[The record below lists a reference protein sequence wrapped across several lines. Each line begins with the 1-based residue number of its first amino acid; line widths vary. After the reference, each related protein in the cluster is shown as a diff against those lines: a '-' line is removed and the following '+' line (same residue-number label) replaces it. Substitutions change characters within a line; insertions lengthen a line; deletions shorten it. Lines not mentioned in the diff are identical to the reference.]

1 MRARTRMLGFTLIE
15 MMTVIAIIMLL
26 MALTL
31 PNFVEMMRGR
41 KWSASLGNIQ
51 LMVTR
56 ARSFAANART
66 DAAVEFAINLDN
78 GTRMWVESEVN
89 EIETMPDF
97 SIYVANIRAGNT
109 SGSSD
114 YVFTGSVWR
123 ASGGHSDGTYHPEE
137 TQAAS
142 NGDNAHQ
149 TENMALGTGMTID
162 VTNNRSP
169 HFESYDRP
177 RPGCPYGKD
186 DYPDVRVGQH
196 GALVPTLEPTICL
209 KEIGQ
214 EKRQA
219 FQVIRCTGRLVRPK

>member
-41 KWSASLGNIQ
+41 RWSASLGNIQ

-109 SGSSD
+109 S
-114 YVFTGSVWR
+114 
-123 ASGGHSDGTYHPEE
+123 E
-137 TQAAS
+137 
-142 NGDNAHQ
+142 NGMLACWANCHRNQ
-149 TENMALGTGMTID
+149 SIF
-162 VTNNRSP
+162 R
-169 HFESYDRP
+169 
-177 RPGCPYGKD
+177 
-186 DYPDVRVGQH
+186 
-196 GALVPTLEPTICL
+196 
-209 KEIGQ
+209 
-214 EKRQA
+214 
-219 FQVIRCTGRLVRPK
+219 